1 MTSCLI
7 SSTIVELL
15 VDGAI
20 EALDDPKFL
29 GVPTALEP
37 NGPAEGFSL
46 IGTGSGAGA
55 SAFLFLK

>member
-20 EALDDPKFL
+20 DALDDPKFL
-29 GVPTALEP
+29 GVPTVLDP
-37 NGPAEGFSL
+37 YSPAGGFSL
-46 IGTGSGAGA
+46 IGTGAGAGA
-55 SAFLFLK
+55 SAFLGLK